1 MSDLVVAS
9 KKRDAIRHDLKTV
22 EGGWIEIRQLSY
34 DEMLERR
41 DGASRIIMET
51 GGARRN
57 AASQNMAIQLAN
69 KWSNHFTFPRCI
81 VDHNL
86 ADDQG
91 VRYDFKKPNQVFQ
104 SLDPKVGA
112 EIESLID
119 ALNQEEEDAEDF
131 TEQPDSSSPDGQNSP
146 IESTESI

>member
-9 KKRDAIRHDLKTV
+9 KKRDTVRHDLKSV

-41 DGASRIIMET
+41 DGASKILMET
-51 GGARRN
+51 GGSRRN
-57 AASQNMAIQLAN
+57 AASQKMAIQLAN

-86 ADDQG
+86 SDEETEKK
-91 VRYDFKKPNQVFQ
+91 YDFSKPDVVFK
-104 SLDPKVGA
+104 SLDPKVGT

-119 ALNQEEEDAEDF
+119 ELNQEAEEEEDF
-131 TEQPDSSSPDGQNSP
+131 TEPSNLSSQDGQNNLF
-146 IESTESI
+146 ESSE